1 MTDTID
7 ARELLGEGKAEKLF
21 TTSDPDLLLPYFKD
35 VEEAYQEI
43 ARRVGA

>member
-7 ARELLGEGKAEKLF
+7 ARELLGEGKEEKFF
-21 TTSDPDLLLPYFKD
+21 TTSDPDLLLPYCKD
-35 VEEAYQEI
+35 VEEACQEI